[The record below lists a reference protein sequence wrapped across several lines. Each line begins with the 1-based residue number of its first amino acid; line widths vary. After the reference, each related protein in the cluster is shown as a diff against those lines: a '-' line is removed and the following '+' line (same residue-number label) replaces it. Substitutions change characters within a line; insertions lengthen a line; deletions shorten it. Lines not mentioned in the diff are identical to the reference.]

1 MAKDLRQQSR
11 LSEKMQRLKNNI
23 LALLLER
30 KSLMEKVYEGSR
42 FATIITTGI
51 SNVFN
56 VIASF
61 LSSFQSIP
69 LIGGIFQGIA
79 AIPQAIAFISDPKI
93 TLAQKALSGLLL
105 AVVGGIALT
114 AFLLG
119 SVATLIFGTV
129 LSSFLTL
136 MEGYYFTYRVIDKFQ
151 KSKRYNERDEFVTLI
166 EERRYPEE
174 DKYNDQLEIRAV
186 ELEHALA
193 GNGLNKNTK
202 RKIEDELGFIN
213 GVLNKKGIV
222 IGENPESTASQLS
235 ELYKIH
241 KEQLA
246 ELTEKLSLI
255 TEETKLEGHNEILD
269 EIQKIQKA
277 ILTTEEDIAYF
288 TKPINELFFEND
300 IATDKLGI
308 SLSNFAL
315 SAAAT
320 IVSIFGLLVGVG
332 VVVAPPILVP
342 VMLGIS
348 ISLAVVGLVKWI
360 TEKIVQQQERS
371 YLAKKEEHQKVT
383 ILEESLYA
391 YEQSLNKNHSDSI
404 KHSSHS
410 KYMHDLLEQ
419 KNTIENK
426 KESEEMS
433 SQKPNEQ
440 ITFFG
445 PKKDD
450 SAIQPEDN
458 HQVDGVPLVNE
469 NITP

>member
-1 MAKDLRQQSR
+1 MAKDLKQQSR

-69 LIGGIFQGIA
+69 IIGGIFQGIA
-79 AIPQAIAFISDPKI
+79 AIPQAISFISDPKI
-93 TLAQKALSGLLL
+93 TLAQKAISGLLL

-129 LSSFLTL
+129 LSSVLTL
-136 MEGYYFTYRVIDKFQ
+136 LEGYYFTYRVIDKFQ
-151 KSKRYNERDEFVTLI
+151 KSKRYNERNEFMTLI
-166 EERRYPEE
+166 EERRYPED

-186 ELEHALA
+186 ELKHALA
-193 GNGLNKNTK
+193 GNGLSKDKK

-241 KEQLA
+241 KEQLQ

-277 ILTTEEDIAYF
+277 ILTTEEDIAYI
-288 TKPINELFFEND
+288 TKPINELLFENEM
-300 IATDKLGI
+300 ATDKLGL
-308 SLSNFAL
+308 SFSNFAL
-315 SAAAT
+315 SAAAA
-320 IVSIFGLLVGVG
+320 IVSILGLLVGVG
-332 VVVAPPILVP
+332 VVVAPPTLVP
-342 VMLGIS
+342 VMLGIG

-360 TEKIVQQQERS
+360 AEKITQQTERN

-391 YEQSLNKNHSDSI
+391 YEHTRYKNHSASI
-404 KHSSHS
+404 VDSSHS
-410 KYMHDLLEQ
+410 KYMQDLLEQ
-419 KNTIENK
+419 KNTIETE
-426 KESEEMS
+426 KEPAETS
-433 SQKPNEQ
+433 SLKPNEQ
-440 ITFFG
+440 LTFFG
-445 PKKDD
+445 SKKDD
-450 SAIQPEDN
+450 SAKHPEDS

-469 NITP
+469 NMTP

>member
-1 MAKDLRQQSR
+1 MAKDLNKQSR

-30 KSLMEKVYEGSR
+30 KSFMERVYEGSR

-69 LIGGIFQGIA
+69 LIGSIFQGIA
-79 AIPQAIAFISDPKI
+79 AIPQAISFIADPKI

-129 LSSFLTL
+129 ISSILTL
-136 MEGYYFTYRVIDKFQ
+136 MEGYFFTNRVIDKYQ
-151 KSKRYNERDEFVTLI
+151 KSKRYNERNEFMTLI
-166 EERRYPEE
+166 AERRYPEE
-174 DKYNDQLEIRAV
+174 DKYNDQLEVRAV
-186 ELEHALA
+186 ELEHALSR
-193 GNGLNKNTK
+193 NGLNKDKK

-241 KEQLA
+241 KEQLH

-255 TEETKLEGHNEILD
+255 TEETKLEGHSEILD

-288 TKPINELFFEND
+288 TKPINELYFENEM
-300 IATDKLGI
+300 ATDKLGL
-308 SLSNFAL
+308 SLSTFVL

-320 IVSIFGLLVGVG
+320 IVSIIGLLVGLG
-332 VVVAPPILVP
+332 VLLAPPIFVP
-342 VMLGIS
+342 IMAGVGA
-348 ISLAVVGLVKWI
+348 SLAVVGLVKWI
-360 TEKIVQQQERS
+360 AEKITQQQERS

-383 ILEESLYA
+383 ILEESLYTH
-391 YEQSLNKNHSDSI
+391 EQTLDKNHSVSVEN
-404 KHSSHS
+404 SSHA
-410 KYMHDLLEQ
+410 KYMHELLEQ
-419 KNTIENK
+419 KNTIGNE
-426 KESEEMS
+426 KEPEEIS
-433 SQKPNEQ
+433 SHKPNEQ
-440 ITFFG
+440 LTFFG
-445 PKKDD
+445 PKNVD
-450 SAIQPEDN
+450 SANQPEDT
-458 HQVDGVPLVNE
+458 HQVDSAPTVNE
-469 NITP
+469 HINP